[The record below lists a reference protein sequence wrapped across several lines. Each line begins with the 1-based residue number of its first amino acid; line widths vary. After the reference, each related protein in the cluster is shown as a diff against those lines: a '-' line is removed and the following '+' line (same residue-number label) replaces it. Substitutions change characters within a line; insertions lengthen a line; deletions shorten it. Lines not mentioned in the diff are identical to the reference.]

1 MNTEKFRGTTVA
13 LVTPFNDDLTLD
25 EESIKNLVEWHIQEG
40 TDVSLAAGTTGEAAT
55 LSMEEHGHLM
65 ELICE
70 QVDRRV
76 PVICGA
82 GSNCTREALYLTSC
96 AEGFGA
102 DAVLSVGP
110 YYNKPTQ
117 EGFFRHF
124 REIAESTD
132 LPVMVYNVPG
142 RTGSNISAE
151 TMLRLAEIPNIFAVK
166 EASGNMSQISEILRC
181 RPEGFLV
188 FSGDDSIGLP
198 LMSLGSDGIVSVVA
212 NQVPGKL
219 KQMVSAAFAGDWEKA
234 REIHFKLLPLM
245 EANFIES
252 NPIPVKTSLALMGKV
267 KDNFRLPM
275 VQASESTRRILE
287 KILGDLDLLPDRS

>member
-13 LVTPFNDDLTLD
+13 LVTPFNDDASLD
-25 EESIKNLVEWHIQEG
+25 EESLKALVEWQIQQG
-40 TDVSLAAGTTGEAAT
+40 TDAILAAGTTGEAAT

-65 ELICE
+65 ELICG
-70 QVDRRV
+70 QVAGRV

-82 GSNCTREALYLTSC
+82 GSNCTREALFLTRC

-102 DAVLSVGP
+102 DAILSVGP

-117 EGFFRHF
+117 EGFYRHF
-124 REIAESTD
+124 REIADSTD
-132 LPVMVYNVPG
+132 LPIMIYNVPG

-151 TMLRLAEIPNIFAVK
+151 TTLRLAELPNIIAVK
-166 EASGNMSQISEILRC
+166 EASGNISQISEIIRN

-188 FSGDDSIGLP
+188 LSGDDSLALP
-198 LMSLGSDGIVSVVA
+198 LMSLGSEGVVSVAA
-212 NQVPGKL
+212 NQVPGPL
-219 KQMVSAAFAGDWEKA
+219 KQMVSAVFAGNWEKA
-234 REIHFKLLPLM
+234 REIHFRLLPLM

-252 NPIPVKTSLALMGKV
+252 NPIPVKTSLALMGML

-275 VQASESTRRILE
+275 TRATEKTREKLSEIL
-287 KILGDLDLLPDRS
+287 KDLELI

>member
-13 LVTPFNDDLTLD
+13 LVTPFNDDLSLD
-25 EESIKNLVEWHIQEG
+25 EENIRDLVEWQIQQG
-40 TDVSLAAGTTGEAAT
+40 TDVILAAGTTGEAAT

-70 QVDRRV
+70 QVAGRI

-82 GSNCTREALYLTSC
+82 GSNCTREALYLTKC

-102 DAVLSVGP
+102 DAILSVGP

-117 EGFFRHF
+117 EGFYRHF
-124 REIAESTD
+124 KEIAESTD

-142 RTGSNISAE
+142 RTGSNIKAE

-188 FSGDDSIGLP
+188 LSGDDSIGLP
-198 LMSLGSDGIVSVVA
+198 LMSLGSDGIISVVA
-212 NQVPGKL
+212 NQVPGEL
-219 KQMVSAAFAGDWEKA
+219 KQMVKAAFAGEWEKA
-234 REIHFKLLPLM
+234 RKIHFSLLPLM
-245 EANFIES
+245 EANFVES
-252 NPIPVKTSLALMGKV
+252 NPIPVKTALALMGRI

-275 VQASESTRRILE
+275 IKASDETRRKMGAILDE
-287 KILGDLDLLPDRS
+287 LGLI